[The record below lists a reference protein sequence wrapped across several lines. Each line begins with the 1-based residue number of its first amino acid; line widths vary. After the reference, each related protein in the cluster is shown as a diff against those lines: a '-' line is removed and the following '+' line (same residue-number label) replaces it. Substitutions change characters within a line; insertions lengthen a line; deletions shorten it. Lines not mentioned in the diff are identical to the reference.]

1 MTVVLHVYAS
11 SVMASQMPASFSR
24 IALMWI
30 KVVSIVQAQ
39 DEEVLSFLH
48 F

>member
-1 MTVVLHVYAS
+1 
-11 SVMASQMPASFSR
+11 MASQMPASFSR